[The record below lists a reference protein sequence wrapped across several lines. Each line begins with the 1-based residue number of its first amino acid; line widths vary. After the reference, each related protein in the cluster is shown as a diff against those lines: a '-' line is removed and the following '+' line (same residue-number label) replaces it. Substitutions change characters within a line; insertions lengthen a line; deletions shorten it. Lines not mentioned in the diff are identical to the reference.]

1 MISNNFRQ
9 ILQRAQQFFKSGSI
23 LSRLILI
30 NIAVWLFV
38 TLVSLIM
45 WLFQVSPEGH
55 SLSSGLIRYLAVPAD
70 LLILVK
76 RPWTLF
82 TYMFLHERFWHIFF
96 NMYMLYFGGR
106 IFLQYLT
113 ERHLLRVYII
123 GGLAGALLY
132 IFSYNVFPVFSNDI
146 AGSAAL
152 GASAS
157 VLAILIAIA
166 TFVPNYTVN
175 LMFFGQVKLKYLA
188 LVFIGI
194 DLISI
199 QSGNAG
205 GHIAHIGGAL
215 AGYLYIIAGKKPSA
229 KTYKNP
235 FAQTNK
241 KNKKSPFQNIFK
253 IPKKRPFKDVQKN
266 KKPLSD
272 EEYNIR
278 RSEKQK
284 KINAILDKI
293 SKSGYDSLS
302 KEEKEILFKQSKQ

>member
-1 MISNNFRQ
+1 MLSNNFRQ
-9 ILQRAQQFFKSGSI
+9 LLQRAQQFFKSGSI

-38 TLVSLIM
+38 TLVSLVM
-45 WLFQVSPEGH
+45 WLFQIPTESQGV
-55 SLSSGLIRYLAVPAD
+55 SSGIVRFLAVPAD
-70 LLILVK
+70 LLILIK

-123 GGLAGALLY
+123 GGLAGAVLY
-132 IFSYNVFPVFSNDI
+132 IFSYNVFPVFSNDV

-157 VLAILIAIA
+157 VLAVLIAIA

-175 LMFFGQVKLKYLA
+175 LMFFGKVKLKYLA
-188 LVFIGI
+188 LIFIGI

-215 AGYLYIIAGKKPSA
+215 AGYLYIMAGKKTSA
-229 KTYKNP
+229 KTYKKP
-235 FAQTNK
+235 
-241 KNKKSPFQNIFK
+241 KKSPFQNIFK
-253 IPKKRPFKDVQKN
+253 IPKKKPFKDIQKN

-284 KINAILDKI
+284 KINSILDKI

>member
-1 MISNNFRQ
+1 MLSNNFRQ
-9 ILQRAQQFFKSGSI
+9 LLQRAQQFFKSGSI

-38 TLVSLIM
+38 TLVSLVL
-45 WLFQVSPEGH
+45 WLFQISPENQGISNGIIH
-55 SLSSGLIRYLAVPAD
+55 FLAVPAD
-70 LLILVK
+70 MLVLVK

-82 TYMFLHERFWHIFF
+82 TYMFLHEQFWHIFF

-123 GGLAGALLY
+123 GGLAGAVLY
-132 IFSYNVFPVFSNDI
+132 IISYNIFPVFSNDL

-157 VLAILIAIA
+157 VLAILIAISA
-166 TFVPNYTVN
+166 FVPNYTVN
-175 LMFFGQVKLKYLA
+175 LVFFGQVKLKYLA
-188 LVFIGI
+188 LVFIGL

-199 QSGNAG
+199 QRGNAG
-205 GHIAHIGGAL
+205 GHIAHLGGAL
-215 AGYLYIIAGKKPSA
+215 AGYLYIMAGKQTSA
-229 KTYKNP
+229 KTYKKP
-235 FAQTNK
+235 K
-241 KNKKSPFQNIFK
+241 ESPFKNIFK
-253 IPKKRPFKDVQKN
+253 IPKKKPFKDIQKN

-278 RSEKQK
+278 RTEKQK
-284 KINAILDKI
+284 KINTILDKI